1 MRTPTPNSDAYLACS
16 RRLEENVRA
25 FLVDHHD
32 YTPEARARF
41 ARFDA
46 EWTRRAKWK
55 NEQLERLSH
64 QAIQRWKE
72 NHAWME
78 ELTAA
83 NAWNANKVREL
94 ELELQ
99 KSNRV
104 IDSLSQE
111 LDAIKST
118 RGYRILEKMRT
129 MKMHFAGRK
138 E

>member
-1 MRTPTPNSDAYLACS
+1 
-16 RRLEENVRA
+16 
-25 FLVDHHD
+25 
-32 YTPEARARF
+32 
-41 ARFDA
+41 
-46 EWTRRAKWK
+46 
-55 NEQLERLSH
+55 
-64 QAIQRWKE
+64 
-72 NHAWME
+72 ME
-78 ELTAA
+78 KLTAA
-83 NAWNANKVREL
+83 NSWNANKVREL

-138 E
+138 EETSLMITAFLATNCFALQRKEEE